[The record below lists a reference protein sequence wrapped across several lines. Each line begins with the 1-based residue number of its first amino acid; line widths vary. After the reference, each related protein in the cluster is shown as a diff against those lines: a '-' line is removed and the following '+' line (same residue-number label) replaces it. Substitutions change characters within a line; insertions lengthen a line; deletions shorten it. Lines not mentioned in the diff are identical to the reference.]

1 MFIKDLLNQGTPSF
15 SFEFFPP
22 KTDEAFDALME
33 TIRELQKLHPTFVSV
48 TYGAG
53 GSTRRRTIDIVA
65 KAKGELGQESMA
77 HLTCVGS
84 TEQELRDVLDELR
97 RQGIENVLP
106 LRGDPPAGT
115 DVFEKTPGGFG
126 YANELVSFIKED
138 YDFCLGVAGYPEG
151 HQEADDFDTDLANLK
166 LKVDAGADF
175 VITQMFFDNRFYF
188 EFVAQARAIGID
200 VPLIPG
206 IMPIGNFEQIQRFT
220 KMCGAS
226 IPARL
231 MEELEQRKDEP
242 ESIHHLGVAYATIQ
256 CLGLLQGGAFAC
268 VVPIIQS
275 QTVAGETVGNNGPS
289 GYSTTR
295 IERRFVPWSAALQV
309 AVPKAILEPSPWLRS
324 LLDCLAPGWNKPH
337 FVAAAPSKPEKMK
350 PVAQPRSVKPGISI
364 IPSFQKRK
372 K

>member
-1 MFIKDLLNQGTPSF
+1 MLIKDLLNQGTPSF

-22 KTDEAFDALME
+22 KTDEGFDTLME

-53 GSTRRRTIDIVA
+53 GNTRRRTIDVVT

-77 HLTCVGS
+77 HVTCVGS
-84 TEQELRDVLDELR
+84 TEEEMRDVLDELK

-115 DVFEKTPGGFG
+115 DVFEKKPGGFG
-126 YANELVSFIKED
+126 YANELVSFIKEN

-188 EFVAQARAIGID
+188 DFVVQARAIGID

-206 IMPIGNFEQIQRFT
+206 IMPILNLGQIQRFT
-220 KMCGAS
+220 QMCGAS
-226 IPARL
+226 IP
-231 MEELEQRKDEP
+231 EELLERLEAIKEDADAVRQCGVEHAAQQCRELL
-242 ESIHHLGVAYATIQ
+242 ESGVPGIHFYTL
-256 CLGLLQGGAFAC
+256 
-268 VVPIIQS
+268 
-275 QTVAGETVGNNGPS
+275 NR
-289 GYSTTR
+289 STSTR
-295 IERRFVPWSAALQV
+295 DIFENL
-309 AVPKAILEPSPWLRS
+309 KAIGA
-324 LLDCLAPGWNKPH
+324 LA
-337 FVAAAPSKPEKMK
+337 
-350 PVAQPRSVKPGISI
+350 
-364 IPSFQKRK
+364 
-372 K
+372 

>member
-1 MFIKDLLNQGTPSF
+1 MLIKDLLNQGTPSF

-22 KTDEAFDALME
+22 KTDEAFDTLME

-53 GSTRRRTIDIVA
+53 GSTRRRTIDVVA

-84 TEQELRDVLDELR
+84 TEEEMRDVLDELR

-115 DVFEKTPGGFG
+115 DVFEKKPGGFG
-126 YANELVSFIKED
+126 YANELVSFIKEN

-188 EFVAQARAIGID
+188 DFVVQARAIGID

-206 IMPIGNFEQIQRFT
+206 IMPILNLGQIQRFT
-220 KMCGAS
+220 QMCGAS
-226 IPARL
+226 IP
-231 MEELEQRKDEP
+231 EELLERLEAIKEDAEAVRQC
-242 ESIHHLGVAYATIQ
+242 GVEHAAQQ
-256 CLGLLQGGAFAC
+256 CRELLEGGAPGIHFY
-268 VVPIIQS
+268 
-275 QTVAGETVGNNGPS
+275 TLNR
-289 GYSTTR
+289 STSTR
-295 IERRFVPWSAALQV
+295 DIFENL
-309 AVPKAILEPSPWLRS
+309 KAIGA
-324 LLDCLAPGWNKPH
+324 LA
-337 FVAAAPSKPEKMK
+337 
-350 PVAQPRSVKPGISI
+350 
-364 IPSFQKRK
+364 
-372 K
+372 